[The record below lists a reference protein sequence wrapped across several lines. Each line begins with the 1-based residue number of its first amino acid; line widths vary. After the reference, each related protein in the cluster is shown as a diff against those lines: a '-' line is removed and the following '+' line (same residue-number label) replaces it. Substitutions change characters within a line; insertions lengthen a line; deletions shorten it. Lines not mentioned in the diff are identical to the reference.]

1 MALKGK
7 RYYGED
13 QSSFFELSEKT
24 LNLHGKKLQTTYI
37 SDKNGHDALLLQ
49 GILDWKSKTD
59 LFTLV
64 KTSNPEFYEPFGFE
78 LVIASNVYNMAS
90 SIVPEFKVDG
100 IVLDPKSQ
108 DLLNIYQTFT
118 QHFTGF
124 FERNIEHFDS
134 MKKNNKDIQFV
145 GFSENK
151 KVIGYLRYQKHSSH
165 VEILEACYDKS
176 GTLLR
181 MISYVSRGVSRI
193 VLHTSSAE
201 HLQKLFIG
209 VKPQRLPF
217 IMARVNDKALFERLY
232 HIKIISAYSAFNAFG
247 KPLFNRDYE

>member
-1 MALKGK
+1 MDLKGK

-13 QSSFFELSEKT
+13 QSSYFCLSEKV
-24 LNLHGKKLQTTYI
+24 LNLHDKKLQTTYI
-37 SDKNGHDALLLQ
+37 SDKKGQDTFLLQ
-49 GILDWKSKTD
+49 SILDWKSKTD

-78 LVIASNVYNMAS
+78 MVISSQVFNMPS

-100 IVLDPKSQ
+100 IVLDPKSE
-108 DLLNIYQTFT
+108 DLLEVYKTFT
-118 QHFTGF
+118 QHFTGYF
-124 FERNIEHFDS
+124 DRNMASYDF
-134 MKKNNKDIQFV
+134 MKSSDKDTHFV
-145 GFSENK
+145 GFSANK
-151 KVIGYLRYQKHSSH
+151 KITGYLRYKKYSSH

-181 MISYVSRGVSRI
+181 MISYVSRGLSRI

-201 HLQKLFIG
+201 HLEKLFIG

>member
-1 MALKGK
+1 MDLKGK

-13 QSSFFELSEKT
+13 RSSYFCLSEKV
-24 LNLHGKKLQTTYI
+24 LNLHDKKLQTSFI
-37 SDKNGHDALLLQ
+37 SDKNGQDTLLLQ

-59 LFTLV
+59 LFTMV

-78 LVIASNVYNMAS
+78 LVFTSQVFNMPSSN
-90 SIVPEFKVDG
+90 VPEFKVDG
-100 IVLDPKSQ
+100 IVLDPKSE
-108 DLLNIYQTFT
+108 DLLKVYQTFT
-118 QHFTGF
+118 NHFTGY
-124 FERNIEHFDS
+124 FDRS
-134 MKKNNKDIQFV
+134 VESFQFMKSSDKDIDFV
-145 GFSENK
+145 GFSVNK
-151 KVIGYLRYQKHSSH
+151 KLVGYLRYQKHSSH

-181 MISYVSRGVSRI
+181 MISYVSRGLSRI
-193 VLHTSSAE
+193 VLHTSAAE
-201 HLQKLFIG
+201 HLDKLFIG
-209 VKPQRLPF
+209 VKPQRMPF